1 MCLKNTQTIKF
12 IWLILST
19 IGQNGDIVLDIY
31 AEILLFWYSVATRC
45 KCGGK
50 YDTNLVTN
58 SLRSTT
64 VKKLRKFGQHLSK
77 LWTNIKWHVFMA
89 HGVEVGTADSIVEF
103 RRRLEQRDRPL
114 LLKARLLASFFL
126 SS

>member
-1 MCLKNTQTIKF
+1 
-12 IWLILST
+12 
-19 IGQNGDIVLDIY
+19 
-31 AEILLFWYSVATRC
+31 
-45 KCGGK
+45 
-50 YDTNLVTN
+50 
-58 SLRSTT
+58 
-64 VKKLRKFGQHLSK
+64 
-77 LWTNIKWHVFMA
+77 MA